1 MTFTS
6 TFKTVSAMACAF
18 AALTVAPVV
27 QAKDQYN
34 FNFNSAQGQTVSWN
48 KGVQYVDGITPET
61 VVRVINSKDQLPD
74 NQTTFRVIVLN
85 TSEASI
91 FVSPENIWIE
101 DADGGRFTMLSAEE
115 LEGRHRRDVKRRQ
128 ALAVFAGAM
137 AAGSANGQT
146 SGSFNYS
153 GTTSNGTSFS
163 GFGTY
168 SAYDPVLAMHEQ
180 IAAAEQSQATFNAIQ
195 VRQLAGIEAL
205 NGMLRQ
211 TTLQP
216 GEVTSGILAFDPPR
230 KLRKAMGRGPVT
242 IVVKVGLSEHR
253 FAAKLAELP

>member
-1 MTFTS
+1 MTLTS
-6 TFKTVSAMACAF
+6 TFKTISALTCSF
-18 AALTVAPVV
+18 AALIVAPSA
-27 QAKDQYN
+27 QAKDQYH
-34 FNFNSAQGQTVSWN
+34 FSFDSVQGQTVSWN
-48 KGVQYVDGITPET
+48 KGVQYVDGMTPET
-61 VVRVINSKDQLPD
+61 TVRVINSKDQLPD

-101 DADGGRFTMLSAEE
+101 DADGGRSPMLSAEE

-137 AAGSANGQT
+137 TAGSANGRT
-146 SGSFNYS
+146 SGSFDYS

-168 SAYDPVLAMHEQ
+168 SAYDPVLAMHQ
-180 IAAAEQSQATFNAIQ
+180 QRAAAEQSQATFNAIQ

-211 TTLQP
+211 TSLQP
-216 GEVTSGILAFDPPR
+216 GEVTSGILAFDPPGS
-230 KLRKAMGRGPVT
+230 LRKAMDRGPVT
-242 IVVKVGLSEHR
+242 IIVKVGSSEHR
-253 FAAKLAELP
+253 FAARLAELP